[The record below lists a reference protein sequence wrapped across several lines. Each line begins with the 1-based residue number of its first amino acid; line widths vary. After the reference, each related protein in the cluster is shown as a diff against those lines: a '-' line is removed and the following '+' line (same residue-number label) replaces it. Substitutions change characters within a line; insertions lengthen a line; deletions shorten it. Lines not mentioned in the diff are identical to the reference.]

1 MKSVGCT
8 PQSLPPV
15 PDCTTHP
22 LWQSWDIACEMCL
35 MHVSALNKG
44 AAMTDPLN
52 NIPLGKTP
60 KSANPADAAGSAN
73 PSQLTGSGTV
83 PGLVADAATTSLVVQ
98 RSTFFTDHLTAFEI
112 WLDFEAGSGDS
123 PALLPI
129 VLQSVCCNTLP
140 CTMSILVVIVFVL
153 PGSAVT
159 NPQVAC
165 SVAAEEVFVIGTAS
179 CTSGAAGRHLPVHS
193 EVIAQSIWRHQGSPC
208 VHLVE
213 HNWI

>member
-129 VLQSVCCNTLP
+129 VLQVGLLQYSSMYHEHIGSNSVCVARFCCHKPTG
-140 CTMSILVVIVFVL
+140 CVL
-153 PGSAVT
+153 
-159 NPQVAC
+159 C
-165 SVAAEEVFVIGTAS
+165 
-179 CTSGAAGRHLPVHS
+179 C
-193 EVIAQSIWRHQGSPC
+193 C
-208 VHLVE
+208 
-213 HNWI
+213 